1 MSHQDS
7 KVPFRADC
15 LKEALRWLLA
25 GIPWTTV
32 TFRDDCSYT
41 PRMAACTAMLWAWS
55 DELTLIDR
63 FHAVRSITQFLFPR
77 QQELAKSY
85 QAFIKLLRRWTP
97 ALIELLQASWRR
109 RMESALPEAWTVFGW
124 LMFGVD
130 GSRVELPRSR
140 SHEKAYSA
148 TRRGSKSRKRR
159 SRKRKARSKQHAKKR
174 NSPQMWLTTMWHG
187 GTGLP
192 WDWRLG
198 PVDSSERAH
207 WLEMLPALPD
217 GALVAADAG
226 FVGYGCTRAV
236 LDSERH
242 LLLRV
247 GANVRLLRK
256 LGCVRES
263 AGTVYLWPDQQMKK
277 HQPPLVLR
285 LIVVH
290 NGKHPVYLVT
300 NVLSKSKLS
309 DRQAQELYARR
320 WGIEVFYR
328 HLKQTFGRRKLRS
341 TNADNARV
349 EIEWSLA
356 GLWAMALYALNQ
368 QNPNSI
374 PSRRLSIAQTLR
386 AFRRV
391 LRDYRHPRSKNQHLH
406 HLLRNAVIDPYLRKN
421 KTARAYPRKKQE
433 SPPGRPNITNA
444 TKQQIQQANQA
455 LTPKTPKK
463 G

>member
-7 KVPFRADC
+7 KVSFRADC
-15 LKEALRWLLA
+15 LKQALGWLVA
-25 GIPWTTV
+25 GIPWTRV
-32 TFRDDCSYT
+32 KFRDDCSYT
-41 PRMAACTAMLWAWS
+41 PRLVACTAMLWAWS
-55 DELTLIDR
+55 DEPTLIDR
-63 FHAVRSITQFLFPR
+63 FRTVRSITQFLFLP
-77 QQELAKSY
+77 QQELARSY

-97 ALIELLQASWRR
+97 SLIELLQTNWRR
-109 RMESALPEAWTVFGW
+109 RMESALADAWTVNGW

-130 GSRVELPRSR
+130 GSRVELPRTR

-159 SRKRKARSKQHAKKR
+159 PKKKSRKQHAKKC
-174 NSPQMWLTTMWHG
+174 NSPQIWLTTMWHG

-198 PVDSSERAH
+198 PVDSSEREH
-207 WLEMLPALPD
+207 WLEMLPGLPD

-226 FVGYGCTRAV
+226 FVGYQCTRAV
-236 LDSERH
+236 LDSGRH

-263 AGTVYLWPDQQMKK
+263 DGTVYLWPDQQMKK

-300 NVLSKSKLS
+300 SVLSKSKLS
-309 DRQAQELYARR
+309 DRQAQKLYARR

-341 TNADNARV
+341 TNAENARV

-356 GLWAMALYALNQ
+356 GLWAMAMYALNE
-368 QNPNSI
+368 QNQKGI

-391 LRDYRHPRSKNQHLH
+391 LRDYRHPRSQNQRLRR
-406 HLLRNAVIDPYLRKN
+406 LLRNAVIDPYHRKN

-433 SPPGRPNITNA
+433 SPPGRPKITNA
-444 TKQQIQQANQA
+444 TKPQIQQAKQT
-455 LTPKTPKK
+455 LTPKLPQK